1 MKLIGST
8 VNELVNLLPYKE
20 HQNNSVWETNLLE
33 KFSGED
39 SIFLQTAA
47 NEDSFQRMTEKE
59 IQTSE
64 VQPDVLSEKIIQD
77 CVLSQGSKT
86 EQVTK
91 ICLIWFWMYFH
102 ISYKIL
108 GGLLFGYALISRK
121 KECFS
126 WSFHVAIFRG
136 IHMWWYWS
144 PLQHEESQP

>member
-33 KFSGED
+33 KISGED

-77 CVLSQGSKT
+77 CVLSQGSRT

-91 ICLIWFWMYFH
+91 ICLIQF
-102 ISYKIL
+102 
-108 GGLLFGYALISRK
+108 
-121 KECFS
+121 
-126 WSFHVAIFRG
+126 
-136 IHMWWYWS
+136 
-144 PLQHEESQP
+144 